1 VTSEFVSVRIRSES
15 IPGGV
20 CVCSVHAACMPHTRV
35 HVTSNQGR
43 LKKTINA
50 TFHPFD
56 LQTPAPVGHHY
67 QLTSPCFSHLGVAAL
82 ACSSAP
88 HISAPTSPPQITA
101 LTSPVMSAPRQLNL
115 LPPHSMSAPR
125 YMAPRPVTSTPRS
138 RSIFRNLFKRGVF
151 VNFFPKGQKRK
162 KRASLVVGMPAGR
175 ALPQARW
182 TNPHRI
188 PASGRNSARIT
199 NAAPCGQPVS
209 AGGAANPARQRI
221 VEREVQAANREEGD
235 RFSAILLRAACSRT
249 HVVAVCPSRTSARY
263 YHRLPADPSS
273 FSAQRCLPVSYAFF
287 LSSDLLAICEE
298 STNGKRN

>member
-67 QLTSPCFSHLGVAAL
+67 QLTSPCFSHLGAAAL

-101 LTSPVMSAPRQLNL
+101 LTSPVSAPRQLNL

-162 KRASLVVGMPAGR
+162 KRSSLVVGMPAGR

-221 VEREVQAANREEGD
+221 VERERSKLPIGKKGIVSPPSSCVR
-235 RFSAILLRAACSRT
+235 RARVPTSS
-249 HVVAVCPSRTSARY
+249 PSARLARQHVTTTGY
-263 YHRLPADPSS
+263 RRIHHPFQLNAAFLSLMPSS
-273 FSAQRCLPVSYAFF
+273 CPQ
-287 LSSDLLAICEE
+287 IC
-298 STNGKRN
+298 